1 MYIASS
7 GCVTERVGRVKIQIS
22 ADKKTTK
29 NWGAKNLGQ
38 KSHKTQYLN
47 ELQAKNLTVYAATS
61 QKSVKKE
68 KISQPGESCQK
79 KCKKKGEKSQPS

>member
-1 MYIASS
+1 M
-7 GCVTERVGRVKIQIS
+7 
-22 ADKKTTK
+22 
-29 NWGAKNLGQ
+29 GQ

-47 ELQAKNLTVYAATS
+47 ELQAKNLTMYAATS

-79 KCKKKGEKSQPS
+79 KCEKKGENKSTKLG